1 MIRPKFLHE
10 IFTIVYHNKETTMT
24 LSFCSFSSGSSGNC
38 YLIKSE
44 KTALLVDAGISGK
57 KIFEGLEKTDTRLEL
72 LSGLLITHEHSDHT
86 KSVRTVTKKHGHLN
100 AYANEK
106 TWQMI
111 HSDICSDQ
119 RKIFHTGKSFFIGDI
134 EVKPFQVSHDAAD
147 PVGFSFYLKDKQISV
162 VTDTG
167 YMSEGILSEII
178 NADILILEANHD
190 IDMLKM
196 GKYPWFLK
204 QRVLGDEGH
213 LSNVAAGETIVKLI
227 SQKNKERNILLAHLS
242 KENNFPEMAYQT
254 VKNILEE
261 ANYYIGKHVQL
272 NTIIRDEI
280 SCMYEV

>member
-1 MIRPKFLHE
+1 
-10 IFTIVYHNKETTMT
+10 MT

-44 KTALLVDAGISGK
+44 STAILVDAGISGRR
-57 KIFEGLEKTDTRLEL
+57 IFECLEKANTPKEQLA
-72 LSGLLITHEHSDHT
+72 GILITHEHSDHI
-86 KSVRTVTKKHGHLN
+86 KSVKTLVKKIKGIR

-106 TWQMI
+106 TWSRLD
-111 HSDICSDQ
+111 SDICEDQ
-119 RKIFHTGKSFFIGDI
+119 REIFTTGDAFSIGDI
-134 EVKPFQVSHDAAD
+134 KVKTFQVSHDAID
-147 PVGFSFYLKDKQISV
+147 PVGYSFYLKDKQISI

-167 YMSEGILSEII
+167 CMNDEIIGEII

-190 IDMLKM
+190 VNMLRI

-204 QRVLGDEGH
+204 QRILGKEGH
-213 LSNVAAGETIVKLI
+213 LSNEAAGETIVRII
-227 SQKNKERNILLAHLS
+227 SENNKERCVLLAHLS

-261 ANYYIGKHVQL
+261 ADYFIGKQISI

-280 SCMYEV
+280 SLIYQI